1 MKHEVSLGWKEKMQF
16 ESEIAGHK
24 ITIDAKEEFGGSNA
38 GPSPKPLI
46 LTSLSGCS
54 AMDVISILRKMKVEP
69 KFFNIIASGELLD
82 ETPSYY
88 NKINLTYQF
97 KKIDEEY
104 LDKIEKAVKLSQDKY
119 CGVSAMLRFAAE
131 ITYNIEFID

>member
-1 MKHEVSLGWKEKMQF
+1 MKHEVSLGWKEQMQF
-16 ESEIAGHK
+16 ESEVAGHK

-54 AMDVISILRKMKVEP
+54 AMDVISILRKMKAEP
-69 KFFNIIASGELLD
+69 VFFNIIASGELTD

-88 NKINLTYQF
+88 NKIHLTYQF
-97 KKIDEEY
+97 KKIDEGKIE
-104 LDKIEKAVKLSQDKY
+104 KIEKAINLSQEKY

-131 ITYNIEFID
+131 ITYSIEFI